1 MTSPANDTSE
11 LTAYSLGEL
20 HPHQAHDIHRLLSEC
35 PAATSELEQIEAVT
49 DALRQRAPIPQ
60 DRLLPEQRHAV
71 LRPTNIPRRVQPM
84 MPRQMV
90 QKRSSVWRPVVGG
103 LLKAAAVITLTGAAY
118 WVGRHGD
125 VLGREPAVAAAAPVK
140 PAVPAPEKM
149 TAKVSAPK
157 AEPKAVKTTPV
168 VSVPAVVVTSPAP
181 APKAAPP
188 PAVKTPVAIVAA
200 APAKPELPEK
210 RIVSAP
216 APAPVIPKAVTRLVT
231 DVAFI
236 STSRQAADQ
245 FSLRPADIRPLPVK
259 AGKTDFAS
267 PVLVKPAP
275 EMKQDAKAA
284 KADVY
289 IHSWKAE
296 IASCPWNK
304 STRLMRI
311 TVQLPADQ
319 PAASTSNAYPLQV
332 SFDRRYVREFR
343 RLSEHHIP
351 AVELRSAGSQT
362 VWYEFQPVS
371 DEVMPAGKPVALV
384 TLDKGRFTTQTV
396 GPFDGS
402 KLNVQDRGITWQAAR
417 EDFVFESAVVGLGML
432 LRGDHQSPGLDHR
445 LVLTL
450 AEKSKGSDASGE
462 RGRFIRQVNEV
473 RRAAGL

>member
-20 HPHQAHDIHRLLSEC
+20 HPHQAGDIHKLLSEC

-60 DRLLPEQRHAV
+60 ERLLPEQRHAV
-71 LRPTNIPRRVQPM
+71 LRPTTIPRRVVPM
-84 MPRQMV
+84 MPRQV
-90 QKRSSVWRPVVGG
+90 VKKPSSFWPVMGG
-103 LLKAAAVITLTGAAY
+103 LLKAAAVITLTAAAY
-118 WVGRHGD
+118 WAGRHAD
-125 VLGREPAVAAAAPVK
+125 LGSRQSEVAEVPVK
-140 PAVPAPEKM
+140 PVMPTPEKVTVVAPPKPAP
-149 TAKVSAPK
+149 A
-157 AEPKAVKTTPV
+157 
-168 VSVPAVVVTSPAP
+168 PAVVVSAPAHKTAP
-181 APKAAPP
+181 APVVKAPIVVVTAPPVKQAAP
-188 PAVKTPVAIVAA
+188 
-200 APAKPELPEK
+200 EK
-210 RIVSAP
+210 VVVSAP
-216 APAPVIPKAVTRLVT
+216 APAPVIPVARPST

-236 STSRQAADQ
+236 STSRQAVDQ
-245 FSLRPADIRPLPVK
+245 FALRPSDIRPLPVK
-259 AGKTDFAS
+259 SGSSKENFAS
-267 PVLVKPAP
+267 PAPVKLASEPKP
-275 EMKQDAKAA
+275 DGKAA

-319 PAASTSNAYPLQV
+319 PAATTPNAYPLQV
-332 SFDRRYVREFR
+332 SFDRLYVREFR
-343 RLSEHHIP
+343 RVSERHFP
-351 AVELRSAGSQT
+351 AAELRSAGSQT

-371 DEVMPAGKPVALV
+371 DEVVPAGKSVASA

-402 KLNVQDRGITWQAAR
+402 ALNVQDRGTIWQAAR
-417 EDFVFESAVVGLGML
+417 EDFIFESAVVGLGML
-432 LRGDHQSPGLDHR
+432 LRGDQQSTGLDHR

-450 AEKSKGSDASGE
+450 AEKGKGTDASGE
-462 RGRFIRQVNEV
+462 RARFIRQVNEA

>member
-20 HPHQAHDIHRLLSEC
+20 HPHQAHEIHRLLSEC

-60 DRLLPEQRHAV
+60 DRLLPEQRHTV
-71 LRPTNIPRRVQPM
+71 LRPTNIPRRVLPM
-84 MPRQMV
+84 MPRQIV
-90 QKRSSVWRPVVGG
+90 QKRSSVWPVVGG
-103 LLKAAAVITLTGAAY
+103 LLKAAAMIALTGAAY
-118 WVGRHGD
+118 WVGRHAD
-125 VLGREPAVAAAAPVK
+125 VRGREPAVAADSPVK
-140 PAVPAPEKM
+140 PALPAPEKM

-157 AEPKAVKTTPV
+157 AEPQAVKTSPV
-168 VSVPAVVVTSPAP
+168 RPAPAVVVTTPAP
-181 APKAAPP
+181 APKTAES
-188 PAVKTPVAIVAA
+188 PAVKTPVALVAA
-200 APAKPELPEK
+200 APVKAELPEK
-210 RIVSAP
+210 RVVSAP
-216 APAPVIPKAVTRLVT
+216 APAPVIPKAVTRPVN

-236 STSRQAADQ
+236 STSRQESDQ

-259 AGKTDFAS
+259 AGKADFAS

-275 EMKQDAKAA
+275 EMKPSAKVA

-343 RLSEHHIP
+343 RLSERHIP

-462 RGRFIRQVNEV
+462 RGRFIRQVSEV